1 MTVLRIILGDQ
12 LSSDIAAL
20 DGIDPAQDVVL
31 MMEVLEENTHVR
43 HHKQKIALVLSA
55 MRHFADDLRRKGVSV
70 DYVPLDD
77 PDNSGDLT
85 AEIQRA
91 VARHAPERLVVTEP
105 GEWRVQAMVEGW
117 ASMTGRPV
125 DVRADSRFFASRF
138 RFAHWAKGRRTWR
151 MAQSS
156 PHFFLRDSNRM
167 GSDAK
172 QSSPRQRITAPTGP
186 IMRRVARPSP
196 EQIALSRRV

>member
-105 GEWRVQAMVEGW
+105 GEWRVQAMVDGW
-117 ASMTGRPV
+117 GALTGRPV
-125 DVRADSRFFASRF
+125 EVRDDGRFFASHA
-138 RFAHWAKGRRTWR
+138 RFATWARGRRAWR
-151 MAQSS
+151 MEHS
-156 PHFFLRDSNRM
+156 
-167 GSDAK
+167 
-172 QSSPRQRITAPTGP
+172 I
-186 IMRRVARPSP
+186 ARCGVSTK
-196 EQIALSRRV
+196 S